1 MMIRNQG
8 RDSTIDPYYFSK
20 LSAGA
25 SSEEIQKLIEEIDEL
40 QATVYGSLSEEGL
53 VTRTSTLEE
62 IVAELKADG
71 AKLQIKTSEEWAR
84 EEENTSYLN
93 LIYFY
98 KDIDEETGKIV
109 EKIRVG
115 DGVTKIKDLPFIAD
129 SSALETQVTPQEKEK
144 WNNKVSVSLDGSNES
159 IIFTTG

>member
-25 SSEEIQKLIEEIDEL
+25 SSEEIQRLIEEIDEL

-53 VTRTSTLEE
+53 VTRTTNLET
-62 IVAELKADG
+62 IVAELQADG
-71 AKLQIKTSEEWAR
+71 AKLQIKTSEEWAQQ
-84 EEENTSYLN
+84 EENTSYLN
-93 LIYFY
+93 LIYLY
-98 KDIDEETGKIV
+98 KDEVEGELV
-109 EKIRVG
+109 EKIKVG
-115 DGVTKIKDLPFIAD
+115 DGVTKLKDLPFIAD
-129 SSALETQVTPQEKEK
+129 SSALETQVTPEEKEK
-144 WNNKVSVSLDGSNES
+144 WNNKVSVSLDTGGEN

>member
-25 SSEEIQKLIEEIDEL
+25 SSEEIQRLIEEIDEL

-53 VTRTSTLEE
+53 VTRTTNLET
-62 IVAELKADG
+62 IVAELQENG
-71 AKLQIKTSEEWAR
+71 AKLQIKTSEEWAQ

-93 LIYFY
+93 LIYLY
-98 KDIDEETGKIV
+98 KDEVEGEIV
-109 EKIRVG
+109 EKIKVG
-115 DGVTKIKDLPFIAD
+115 DGVTKLKDLPFIAD
-129 SSALETQVTPQEKEK
+129 SSALETQVTPEEKEK
-144 WNNKVSVSLDGSNES
+144 WNNKVSVSLDSSNEN
-159 IIFTTG
+159 IIFTTD

>member
-25 SSEEIQKLIEEIDEL
+25 SSEEIQRLIEEIDEL

-53 VTRTSTLEE
+53 VTRTTNLET
-62 IVAELKADG
+62 IVAELQENG
-71 AKLQIKTSEEWAR
+71 AKLQIKTSEEWAQ

-93 LIYFY
+93 LIYLY
-98 KDIDEETGKIV
+98 KDEVEGEIV
-109 EKIRVG
+109 EKIKVG
-115 DGVTKIKDLPFIAD
+115 DGTTKLKDLPFIAD
-129 SSALETQVTPQEKEK
+129 SSTLETQVTPEEKEK
-144 WNNKVSVSLDGSNES
+144 WNNKVSVSLDAGGEN

>member
-25 SSEEIQKLIEEIDEL
+25 SSEEIQRLIEEIDEL

-53 VTRTSTLEE
+53 VTRTTNLET
-62 IVAELKADG
+62 IVAELQENG
-71 AKLQIKTSEEWAR
+71 AKLQIKTSEEWAQ

-93 LIYFY
+93 LIYLY
-98 KDIDEETGKIV
+98 KDEVEGEIV
-109 EKIRVG
+109 EKIKVG
-115 DGVTKIKDLPFIAD
+115 DGVTKLKDLPFIAD
-129 SSALETQVTPQEKEK
+129 SSALETQVTPEEKEK
-144 WNNKVSVSLDGSNES
+144 WNNKVSVSLDSSNEN